1 MKNIITY
8 TAIALSFS
16 MMLLGCYTE
25 KRATKQ
31 LAKVQAHHPIV
42 VAKVCSSNYPPIERI
57 KDSIVYKQGEPY
69 EELVYVEADCDSAIN
84 ATNNTIVKR
93 IKVPCPTTIIQT
105 DTLLVYK
112 EKQVVNRA
120 KVAVLEQ
127 ELAELKETLIKT
139 KDQNYILLRVAIILC
154 AYTIIRWV
162 LRIWN
167 IKLP

>member
-8 TAIALSFS
+8 TAITLSFS
-16 MMLLGCYTE
+16 MMLLGCYTG
-25 KRATKQ
+25 RHATKQ
-31 LAKVQAHHPIV
+31 LAKIQARHPIV
-42 VAKVCSSNYPPIERI
+42 VARICSRNYPPIERI

-69 EELVYVEADCDSAIN
+69 EEIVYVEADCDSVIN

-93 IKVPCPTTIIQT
+93 IKVPCPTTIVQT

-120 KVAVLEQ
+120 KVAVLGQ
-127 ELAELKETLIKT
+127 ELAELKETNIKT
-139 KDQNYILLRVAIILC
+139 KEQYHILLRVAIILC
-154 AYTIIRWV
+154 TYTIIRWV

>member
-8 TAIALSFS
+8 TAITLSFS

-25 KRATKQ
+25 RHATKQ

-42 VAKVCSSNYPPIERI
+42 IARICSRNYPPIERI

-69 EELVYVEADCDSAIN
+69 EEIVYVEADCDSVLSTSDNI
-84 ATNNTIVKR
+84 IIKR
-93 IKVPCPTTIIQT
+93 IKVPCPTTIVQT

-127 ELAELKETLIKT
+127 ELSELKETHIKT
-139 KDQNYILLRVAIILC
+139 KDQNHILLRVAIILGV
-154 AYTIIRWV
+154 YTVIRWV

>member
-8 TAIALSFS
+8 TAITLSFS
-16 MMLLGCYTE
+16 LMLLGCYTE
-25 KRATKQ
+25 KHATRQ

-69 EELVYVEADCDSAIN
+69 EEIVYVEADCDSVLS
-84 ATNNTIVKR
+84 TSDKTIIKR
-93 IKVPCPTTIIQT
+93 IKVPCPSTIVQT

-127 ELAELKETLIKT
+127 ELAELKETHIKT
-139 KDQNYILLRVAIILC
+139 EEQNHILLRVAIILGV
-154 AYTIIRWV
+154 YTIIRWV

>member
-8 TAIALSFS
+8 TAITLSFS

-25 KRATKQ
+25 RRATKQ
-31 LAKVQAHHPIV
+31 LAKIQVHHPIV
-42 VAKVCSSNYPPIERI
+42 VARICSRNYPPIERI

-69 EELVYVEADCDSAIN
+69 EELVYVDADCDSILKSSDK
-84 ATNNTIVKR
+84 TIIKC

-120 KVAVLEQ
+120 KVATLEH
-127 ELAELKETLIKT
+127 ELAELKETNIKT
-139 KDQNYILLRVAIILC
+139 KEQYHILLRVAIILC
-154 AYTIIRWV
+154 TYTIIRWV

>member
-8 TAIALSFS
+8 TAVTLSFS

-25 KRATKQ
+25 RHATKQ
-31 LAKVQAHHPIV
+31 LAKVQAHHPVV
-42 VAKVCSSNYPPIERI
+42 VARVCSSNYPPIEQI
-57 KDSIVYKQGEPY
+57 KDSIIYKQGEPY
-69 EELVYVEADCDSAIN
+69 EEIVYVEADCDSVLS
-84 ATNNTIVKR
+84 TSDKTTVKR
-93 IKVPCPTTIIQT
+93 LKIPCPTTIVQT
-105 DTLLVYK
+105 DTLLLYK

-127 ELAELKETLIKT
+127 ELAELKETHIKT
-139 KDQNYILLRVAIILC
+139 KEQNHILLRVAIILG

-162 LRIWN
+162 LRICN

>member
-8 TAIALSFS
+8 TAITLSFS

-25 KRATKQ
+25 RHATKQ
-31 LAKVQAHHPIV
+31 LAKIQAHHPIV
-42 VAKVCSSNYPPIERI
+42 VARVCSSNYPPIERV
-57 KDSIVYKQGEPY
+57 KDSIVYKKGEPY
-69 EELVYVEADCDSAIN
+69 EELVYVQADCDSVLK
-84 ATNNTIVKR
+84 TSHKTIVKR
-93 IKVPCPTTIIQT
+93 IKVPCPTTIVQT

-127 ELAELKETLIKT
+127 ELAELKETHIKT
-139 KDQNYILLRVAIILC
+139 KEQNHILLRVAIILGV
-154 AYTIIRWV
+154 YTIIRWV

>member
-8 TAIALSFS
+8 TAITLSFS

-25 KRATKQ
+25 KHAIKQ
-31 LAKVQAHHPIV
+31 LAKIQAHHPIV
-42 VAKVCSSNYPPIERI
+42 VARVCSRNYPLIERI
-57 KDSIVYKQGEPY
+57 KDSIVYKQGEPD
-69 EELVYVEADCDSAIN
+69 EEIVYVEADCDSVIN
-84 ATNNTIVKR
+84 ATNNTIIKR
-93 IKVPCPTTIIQT
+93 IKVPCPTTIVQT

-127 ELAELKETLIKT
+127 ELAELRETHIKT
-139 KDQNYILLRVAIILC
+139 KDQNHILLRVAIILC
-154 AYTIIRWV
+154 TYTIIRWV

>member
-1 MKNIITY
+1 MRNIISY

-25 KRATKQ
+25 RHAIKQ
-31 LAKVQAHHPIV
+31 LAKIQAHHPIV
-42 VAKVCSSNYPPIERI
+42 LARVCGRNYTPIEQI
-57 KDSIVYKQGEPY
+57 KDSIIYKQGEPY
-69 EELVYVEADCDSAIN
+69 EEIVYVEADCDSAIN
-84 ATNNTIVKR
+84 ATNNTIIKR

-120 KVAVLEQ
+120 KVAMLEQ
-127 ELAELKETLIKT
+127 ELAELKEIHIKT
-139 KDQNYILLRVAIILC
+139 KDRNHILLRVAIILG

>member
-8 TAIALSFS
+8 TAITLSFS

-25 KRATKQ
+25 KRAAKQ
-31 LAKVQAHHPIV
+31 LTKVQAHHPIV
-42 VAKVCSSNYPPIERI
+42 LARVCSSNYPPIERI

-69 EELVYVEADCDSAIN
+69 EEIVYVEADCDSVIN
-84 ATNNTIVKR
+84 ATNNTIIKC
-93 IKVPCPTTIIQT
+93 IKVPCPTTIVQT

-120 KVAVLEQ
+120 KVDVLEQ
-127 ELAELKETLIKT
+127 ELAELKETHIKT
-139 KDQNYILLRVAIILC
+139 KDQNHILLRVAIILGV
-154 AYTIIRWV
+154 YTIIRWI

>member
-1 MKNIITY
+1 MRNIITY

-25 KRATKQ
+25 KHATKQ
-31 LAKVQAHHPIV
+31 LAKIQAHHPIV
-42 VAKVCSSNYPPIERI
+42 VARVCSRNYPPIERI

-69 EELVYVEADCDSAIN
+69 EEIVYVEADCDSLLKYSDK
-84 ATNNTIVKR
+84 TIIKR
-93 IKVPCPTTIIQT
+93 IKVPCPTTIVQT

-120 KVAVLEQ
+120 QVAVLEQ
-127 ELAELKETLIKT
+127 ELAELKETYVKT
-139 KDQNYILLRVAIILC
+139 KDRNHILLRVAIILGV
-154 AYTIIRWV
+154 YTIVRWV

>member
-8 TAIALSFS
+8 TAITLSFS
-16 MMLLGCYTE
+16 LMLLGCYTE
-25 KRATKQ
+25 KYATKQ
-31 LAKVQAHHPIV
+31 LAKVQTHHPIV

-57 KDSIVYKQGEPY
+57 KDSIIYKQGEAY
-69 EELVYVEADCDSAIN
+69 EEIVYVEADCDSVLSTSDKI
-84 ATNNTIVKR
+84 TVKR
-93 IKVPCPTTIIQT
+93 IKIPCPTTIVQT
-105 DTLLVYK
+105 DTLLLYK

-127 ELAELKETLIKT
+127 ELAELKETHIKT
-139 KDQNYILLRVAIILC
+139 EEQNHILLRVAIILG